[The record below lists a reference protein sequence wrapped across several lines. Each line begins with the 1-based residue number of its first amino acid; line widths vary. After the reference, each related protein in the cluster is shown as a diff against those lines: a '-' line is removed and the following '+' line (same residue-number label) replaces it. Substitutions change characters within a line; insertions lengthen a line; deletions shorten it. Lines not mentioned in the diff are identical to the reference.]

1 MRTLV
6 FLLVLAAPAS
16 AYADWLGDIWK
27 TTDGLPAIVLNGEG
41 VSVTM
46 PQHAMNQARAA
57 GLSVE
62 QTVGAFLGRY
72 GSRMC
77 SEMADMN
84 AARQLTVHLR
94 VMNEVQA
101 PFRGRAFVVDPDDI
115 DVVIDYQPE
124 HQTVCVD
131 PSPTS

>member
-1 MRTLV
+1 MRS
-6 FLLVLAAPAS
+6 LLLLLMLAAPAH
-16 AYADWLGDIWK
+16 ADWLGDIWR
-27 TTDGLPAIVLNGEG
+27 TNDGLPAIVLNNDG

-62 QTVGAFLGRY
+62 QMVGAFLGRY

-94 VMNEVQA
+94 VMNEVPP
-101 PFRGRAFVVDPDDI
+101 PFPGRAFVVDPDDI
-115 DVVIDYQPE
+115 DVVIDYRPE
-124 HQTVCVD
+124 QRTVCVD
-131 PSPTS
+131 PDPTS

>member
-1 MRTLV
+1 MRSLL
-6 FLLVLAAPAS
+6 FLLVLATPAH
-16 AYADWLGDIWK
+16 ADWLGDIWH
-27 TTDGLPAIVLNGEG
+27 TADGLPAIVLNGEG

-46 PQHAMNQARAA
+46 PQQAMKQARAA

-62 QTVGAFLGRY
+62 QAVGAFLGRY
-72 GSRMC
+72 ASHMC
-77 SEMADMN
+77 SEMVDMN

-94 VMNEVQA
+94 VMNEVRL

-115 DVVIDYQPE
+115 DVVIDYKPE
-124 HQTVCVD
+124 HQTICVD